1 LDGHG
6 AKIVPEIRECVL
18 EMLCEQRKRKRR
30 NRARNSGMRARD
42 VVQTA
47 EEENAKIVPE
57 SRKLEV
63 GSA

>member
-1 LDGHG
+1 MFDLFFGW
-6 AKIVPEIRECVL
+6 AW
-18 EMLCEQRKRKRR
+18 CE

-42 VVQTA
+42 VMRTA

>member
-1 LDGHG
+1 MCQ
-6 AKIVPEIRECVL
+6 KI
-18 EMLCEQRKRKRR
+18 EMFDLFFGWAWCE

-42 VVQTA
+42 VMRTA
-47 EEENAKIVPE
+47 EEEKAKIVPE